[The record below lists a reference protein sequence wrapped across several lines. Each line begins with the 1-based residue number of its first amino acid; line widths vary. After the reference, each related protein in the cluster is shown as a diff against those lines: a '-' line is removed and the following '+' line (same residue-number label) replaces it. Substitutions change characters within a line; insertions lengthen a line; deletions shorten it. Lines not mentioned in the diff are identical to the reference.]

1 MADSLIKKSM
11 RLFGLPY
18 QFTSAV
24 DPRLDGVSSTVGNK
38 FLNNI
43 LLEGPVCSI
52 IPGEPYY
59 LPGVKSKDKK
69 VSLTALLLEKN
80 SSGNSG
86 FGSILNNITDDDENF
101 RLYDF
106 KRNYTEFMKYV
117 NILCRTG
124 AIFLGLGDVELDGV
138 PLSRYDWRTYKQN
151 AELKE
156 TFIEKSSNTLSK
168 SVKKKS
174 GYKKS
179 TTPTVVGK
187 NTMVFETGDSNLDE
201 DDGNSFEDLFKNQ
214 NYLQFYVDPD
224 VSCSENMSNTTSESM
239 MKSAFDSGS
248 NFLKEVAFMA
258 NSASPEMAS
267 SIQEF
272 ASGTIESLNSGI
284 QDIVGGN
291 SVTKAMDRIIN
302 LGNNVIKGENVIMP
316 DIYQS
321 SQYSKQYSLTVHL
334 KSPYGT
340 KLGYYLDIF
349 VPMMHLVALGLPKQT
364 TANSYA
370 SPFLVK
376 AYVEGIFN
384 CNMGI
389 VTSVSI
395 TKNPENWTVEGLPN
409 EVDVTLDIADL
420 YTSLS
425 MTPQSS
431 PMMFINNSSLV
442 EYLAIN
448 CGLSVTQPNLS
459 TKYEYLLGAFTNAV
473 TDIPSNV
480 YSKLQEEVNNIYYKF
495 TGLRW

>member
-80 SSGNSG
+80 SLGNSG
-86 FGSILNNITDDDENF
+86 FGSILNNIIDDENV

-124 AIFLGLGDVELDGV
+124 AIFLGLGDVELDSV

-151 AELKE
+151 AELKASY
-156 TFIEKSSNTLSK
+156 IEKTSNELQQAAKNGTSTAPR
-168 SVKKKS
+168 VTNKK
-174 GYKKS
+174 
-179 TTPTVVGK
+179 
-187 NTMVFETGDSNLDE
+187 TMVFETGDSNLDE
-201 DDGNSFEDLFKNQ
+201 EDGNSFEDLFKNQ

-224 VSCSENMSNTTSESM
+224 VSCSESMSNTTSESM

-258 NSASPEMAS
+258 NSAGSQDLAE
-267 SIQEF
+267 SIREF
-272 ASGTIESLNSGI
+272 ASGTAESLNAGI
-284 QDIVGGN
+284 QDLVGGN
-291 SVTKAMDRIIN
+291 SLTSAMDRIVN
-302 LGNNVIKGENVIMP
+302 LGQNVIKGENVIMP

-364 TANSYA
+364 SANTFGA
-370 SPFLVK
+370 PFLVK

-409 EVDVTLDIADL
+409 EVDVTLEIADL

-459 TKYEYLLGAFTNAV
+459 TKYEYLKGAFTNAI

-480 YSKLQEEVNNIYYKF
+480 YSKLQEEAAKIYAEF
-495 TGLRW
+495 TGLKW

>member
-1 MADSLIKKSM
+1 
-11 RLFGLPY
+11 
-18 QFTSAV
+18 
-24 DPRLDGVSSTVGNK
+24 
-38 FLNNI
+38 
-43 LLEGPVCSI
+43 
-52 IPGEPYY
+52 
-59 LPGVKSKDKK
+59 
-69 VSLTALLLEKN
+69 
-80 SSGNSG
+80 
-86 FGSILNNITDDDENF
+86 
-101 RLYDF
+101 
-106 KRNYTEFMKYV
+106 
-117 NILCRTG
+117 
-124 AIFLGLGDVELDGV
+124 
-138 PLSRYDWRTYKQN
+138 
-151 AELKE
+151 
-156 TFIEKSSNTLSK
+156 
-168 SVKKKS
+168 
-174 GYKKS
+174 
-179 TTPTVVGK
+179 
-187 NTMVFETGDSNLDE
+187 
-201 DDGNSFEDLFKNQ
+201 
-214 NYLQFYVDPD
+214 
-224 VSCSENMSNTTSESM
+224 MSNTTSESM